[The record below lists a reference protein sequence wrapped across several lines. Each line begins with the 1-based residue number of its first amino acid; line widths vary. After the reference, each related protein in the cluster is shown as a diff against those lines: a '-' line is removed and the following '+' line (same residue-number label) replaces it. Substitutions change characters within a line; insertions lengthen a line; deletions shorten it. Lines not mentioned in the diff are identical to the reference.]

1 MINFKLKQI
10 VLIDFENDYS
20 ILRAMFSLGEPFG
33 YLMPVVQVLNP
44 LDRCFLMMGRLF
56 PLDFAFFI
64 ILAGFIV
71 VSAVSGICRIGIGI
85 PWIKVTIK
93 LSKSLTS
100 K

>member
-1 MINFKLKQI
+1 
-10 VLIDFENDYS
+10 
-20 ILRAMFSLGEPFG
+20 MFSLGEPFG

-93 LSKSLTS
+93 LSKSLSS